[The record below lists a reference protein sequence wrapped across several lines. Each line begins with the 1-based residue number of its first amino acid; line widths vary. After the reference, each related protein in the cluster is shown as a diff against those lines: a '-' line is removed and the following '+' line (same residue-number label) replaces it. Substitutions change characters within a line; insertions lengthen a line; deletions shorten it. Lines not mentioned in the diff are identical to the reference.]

1 LPLASG
7 QAGGTEAFDCVR
19 REFEEAKEKVIS
31 SLSVRKLMP
40 VRHQGSS
47 FRLQSKA
54 ELLSRLANAVI
65 KIERFYTRDSGTYG
79 QCELRQVC
87 GRVPQETDA
96 SLDQRF
102 LN

>member
-1 LPLASG
+1 V
-7 QAGGTEAFDCVR
+7 GGTEAFDCVR

-40 VRHQGSS
+40 VWHQGSS

-65 KIERFYTRDSGTYG
+65 KIERFYTRTAERTANVNCVKCADGFRRKRTPRSINDS
-79 QCELRQVC
+79 
-87 GRVPQETDA
+87 
-96 SLDQRF
+96 
-102 LN
+102 